1 MKKEI
6 ICKKQLISVLG
17 GTKWTT
23 GKDVECE
30 YCPHCGSPHIII
42 MKAFSKIIGFVQT
55 VAHVVRWIAQP
66 LVTKRSNSFITI
78 FIECECCESGTL
90 TVMY

>member
-1 MKKEI
+1 MLSANI
-6 ICKKQLISVLG
+6 ALIVAVL
-17 GTKWTT
+17 TL
-23 GKDVECE
+23 
-30 YCPHCGSPHIII
+30 SFI